1 MRNKYAEI
9 IKGLPGG
16 PNEYPNFPLDWGY
29 SNLGYK
35 RNSPDRNNPFNI
47 IPSGRITMKDVDF
60 PITGIDDLGNE
71 KLMFPGN
78 EYEFPGSEVF
88 ELPHKEHPSL
98 EWEGRP
104 LISNNG
110 FEGFE
115 GGFHSKYL
123 DMHAAYRKPLQ
134 MIGDGHLS
142 LTGHLTTGPNEFS
155 FTPSVHIGGH
165 GPEFGVNIGFKHRF
179 QPGGETW
186 GIGDSDMLNFYYNYL
201 DSDKYKERL
210 KSSGY
215 ANPQEI
221 ADKRQGSHFNT
232 RIHYKDEQPGMW
244 NSFMDL
250 LSGDLTNM
258 GGSAYIPGDKMG
270 TITPG
275 DILVYKGQAELEG
288 TTPGDIERHERG
300 HAMVQDGELNEYD
313 QRQFSER
320 ELESSRNKGYRGGK
334 KIPIGNQQLEE
345 SYADMTGLRYTIF
358 DELGIDATKD
368 ITDEDMSKIQ
378 TLIKDSKYKSA
389 KRLFDA
395 YSPEDIKWMLNNIAS
410 NQSVSSDQMQMAQ
423 DGDEVEDP
431 QDFLSRSDYNAQ
443 KLAEGIAKNQELKSA
458 YDSELSNYNTYLS
471 EKEKYDA
478 ANSGYTSSLD
488 AYNYQRSNP
497 TMYPTRFGGIG
508 WRSGLDKDFQDTSKF
523 RQLDEQELTQFNE
536 LQKSQI
542 DRNNKI
548 GAGSED
554 FQKQFFI
561 PSTSTYVPVDSKDS
575 YRSQFSGS
583 IYKNLEKPTAPG
595 AVPTEVIKPNEPSY
609 VDTSQ
614 YITPEIS
621 KLPIIPAGTLS
632 STPATQGIIGD
643 YEEDELEAPTYNSWE
658 GSRPQRFMGAKNPLR
673 GGRRLSAGLTQ
684 KLSGYDSDAMD
695 AEIEAAENEG
705 RRINFEGLGKGS
717 ASSGKFQKQY
727 NQEYDAYEAALKQ
740 REDDQNYAKA
750 FSQNMLNRF
759 TGTNDDLVKNQ
770 DGDEINFYSPEPIDN
785 TYVDQSI
792 LNNQLAP
799 FRSFAHLTYEEQ
811 MALIK
816 KQKIEAA
823 MRLLRRDNA
832 NNSNDVMYD
841 FNSQNV
847 PVIFQDGDEV
857 TGVNPG
863 SGYDTDHKIQYVDT
877 DKNFNTGFKTQDKM
891 LKEAMETYKQSMLS
905 QSGATAHA
913 PSSGGIPGG
922 GIGGDGGDRPP
933 REFTRWEQKHGDWD
947 GSTWVP
953 DERFKGIK
961 GAIDNIGT
969 RREARKDFRS
979 KHPKDERRRFD
990 KWNKAANI
998 FRKKDDRIRNNP
1010 KAFRE
1015 YHPRVA
1021 TNQEGTNLRHW
1032 SNLWQGERDLS
1043 QFQDFNFFKSNKI
1056 KQDGG
1061 ENEQYNNAYLNDL
1074 YISSDDLTYL
1084 NHEGAL
1090 DLNSLPKEKWDQIVR
1105 TGWTNGTRE
1114 SMSYKE
1120 IADLNDGMI
1129 PWDNLNE
1136 ADKQYSNQYYCDPSK
1151 GCLASSFDAY
1161 DQVVGQRYPS
1171 TDFLSEAKLK
1181 NEMNLQSLQGY
1192 TAEQRADGTTIF
1204 KDPNGN
1210 QVSDRTKQWIESIP
1224 YFQSQ
1229 SKSSGY
1235 DFTADSWDIH
1245 GVLVDQGGK
1254 NIFTGGS
1261 DYNYDT
1267 DEYLN
1272 QDTLADF
1279 STLSDSEKQALY
1291 SQMTPGTIVG
1301 FGKYNLG
1308 ENQKYGLTGS
1318 GHSTQVVGYAE
1329 DGVPIIYDY
1338 GKYTRIDD
1346 PSLYGVESISNITI
1360 PKQQLG
1366 KNLEWAKSKG
1376 YYKQEG
1382 PSDLNFDI
1390 SPLYEEGDED
1400 ELKPFYNALA
1410 KKKRRLMND
1419 LNIKPEDYDMMAKT
1433 LIGITMAETTG
1444 GAGAQHNIESII
1456 PGTPFQESAGLT
1468 QLMWSNIEDDP
1479 KLKRVAAKYGIT
1491 EISDLKDP
1499 EKSAIASM
1507 IYGHRNLQSAKKN
1520 WEEGKGQQGKRTYY
1534 PADSWKQETK
1544 QLLGKS
1550 STYDGYKFKTDEGP
1564 EVDFFT
1570 GNKYIGL
1577 GWDKSIEDIQAQFDE
1592 IAPGKYTV
1600 REEDGNYVV
1609 DKVTKGNSE
1618 LSPEQ
1623 MFIYNWN
1630 SPNVLKSGD
1639 AQGGSGYVR
1648 SVLEQMDKFQIGG
1661 EVVPEDV
1668 QAMKDSLEQE
1678 LQNLKGFKMNPA
1690 QQLKLSQQLHDTY
1703 NENVPR
1709 RFKVGGP
1716 KLSKELQLYKD
1727 YIIGN
1732 DDSEKAR
1739 KNYDKLNRVYYRE
1752 AKVKNMKPANYIMS
1766 TMIS

>member
-16 PNEYPNFPLDWGY
+16 PNENLSFPSGWGY
-29 SNLGYK
+29 SSLGYK
-35 RNSPDRNNPFNI
+35 RNSPDINNPFNI

-88 ELPHKEHPSL
+88 ELPHKEHRSL

-104 LISNNG
+104 LISNDG

-123 DMHAAYRKPLQ
+123 DMHATYRKPLQ

-142 LTGHLTTGPNEFS
+142 LTGHLSTGPNEFS

-165 GPEFGVNIGFKHRF
+165 GPEFGINIGFKHSF
-179 QPGGETW
+179 QPGGET
-186 GIGDSDMLNFYYNYL
+186 GGMGDPDMLDFYYDYMN
-201 DSDKYKERL
+201 SDKYKERL

-221 ADKRQGSHFNT
+221 AGKRQGSHFNT
-232 RIHYKDEQPGMW
+232 KIHYKDEVPGNW
-244 NSFMDL
+244 NAFMDIL
-250 LSGDLTNM
+250 QGRPTNASG
-258 GGSAYIPGDKMG
+258 SSYIPGDKMG
-270 TITPG
+270 GITTG
-275 DILVYKGQAELEG
+275 DIVVYDGQADLED
-288 TTPGDIERHERG
+288 TTSGDIERHERA
-300 HAMVQDGELNEYD
+300 HAMVQDAELNDYD

-320 ELESSRNKGYRGGK
+320 ETESSRNKGYRHGK

-378 TLIKDSKYKSA
+378 NLIKDSKYKSA

-410 NQSVSSDQMQMAQ
+410 NQSASSDQMQMA
-423 DGDEVEDP
+423 
-431 QDFLSRSDYNAQ
+431 
-443 KLAEGIAKNQELKSA
+443 
-458 YDSELSNYNTYLS
+458 
-471 EKEKYDA
+471 
-478 ANSGYTSSLD
+478 
-488 AYNYQRSNP
+488 
-497 TMYPTRFGGIG
+497 
-508 WRSGLDKDFQDTSKF
+508 
-523 RQLDEQELTQFNE
+523 
-536 LQKSQI
+536 
-542 DRNNKI
+542 
-548 GAGSED
+548 
-554 FQKQFFI
+554 
-561 PSTSTYVPVDSKDS
+561 
-575 YRSQFSGS
+575 
-583 IYKNLEKPTAPG
+583 
-595 AVPTEVIKPNEPSY
+595 
-609 VDTSQ
+609 
-614 YITPEIS
+614 
-621 KLPIIPAGTLS
+621 
-632 STPATQGIIGD
+632 
-643 YEEDELEAPTYNSWE
+643 
-658 GSRPQRFMGAKNPLR
+658 
-673 GGRRLSAGLTQ
+673 
-684 KLSGYDSDAMD
+684 
-695 AEIEAAENEG
+695 
-705 RRINFEGLGKGS
+705 
-717 ASSGKFQKQY
+717 
-727 NQEYDAYEAALKQ
+727 
-740 REDDQNYAKA
+740 
-750 FSQNMLNRF
+750 
-759 TGTNDDLVKNQ
+759 Q

-792 LNNQLAP
+792 LNNQLTP

-816 KQKIEAA
+816 NQKIEAA
-823 MRLLRRDNA
+823 MRLLRRSSTDN
-832 NNSNDVMYD
+832 NNDDIMYD

-847 PVIFQDGDEV
+847 PIIFQDGDEV

-877 DKNFNTGFKTQDKM
+877 DKEFNTGFETQDRM
-891 LKEAMETYKQSMLS
+891 LKEAMATYKQSMLS

-913 PSSGGIPGG
+913 PEEPGIPSGGIGDNDGG
-922 GIGGDGGDRPP
+922 GPP
-933 REFTRWEQKHGDWD
+933 EFTKWEEKHGDWD
-947 GSTWVP
+947 GHTWVP

-969 RREARKDFRS
+969 RRQARKDFRS
-979 KHPKDERRRFD
+979 AHPKTEQRRFD
-990 KWNKAANI
+990 KWNRAGNI
-998 FRKKDDRIRNNP
+998 FRKRDDKIRNKP
-1010 KAFRE
+1010 EAFRE
-1015 YHPRVA
+1015 YHPRVG
-1021 TNQEGTNLRHW
+1021 TDQEGNNLRHW
-1032 SNLWQGERDLS
+1032 SNMWMGVRDKS
-1043 QFQDFNFFKSNKI
+1043 QFDDFNFFKNNKPF

-1061 ENEQYNNAYLNDL
+1061 ENEQYANAYLNDL

-1084 NHEGAL
+1084 NHEDAL
-1090 DLNSLPKEKWDQIVR
+1090 DLNLLPKEKWNDIVD
-1105 TGWTNGTRE
+1105 GRE
-1114 SMSYKE
+1114 EESGEWKKMTYKE
-1120 IADLNDGMI
+1120 IADYYDGTI
-1129 PWDNLNE
+1129 PWDMLNTS
-1136 ADKQYSNQYYCDPSK
+1136 DKHYSNQYYCDPSK

-1161 DQVVGQRYPS
+1161 DQTVGQKYPS

-1192 TAEQRADGTTIF
+1192 SVEERSDGTKIII
-1204 KDPNGN
+1204 DPNGN
-1210 QVSDRTKQWIESIP
+1210 QVSDRTKQWIDSIP
-1224 YFQSQ
+1224 YFQYGDGNSRN
-1229 SKSSGY
+1229 Y
-1235 DFTADSWDIH
+1235 DFAKSYNKVAAADSWDIH
-1245 GVLVDQGGK
+1245 GVVVDRGGK
-1254 NIFTGGS
+1254 NIFTGGK
-1261 DYNYDT
+1261 DYSYDT
-1267 DEYLN
+1267 DEYQN
-1272 QDTLADF
+1272 QDDLADF
-1279 STLSDSEKQALY
+1279 STLSDSEKQAIY
-1291 SQMTPGTIVG
+1291 AQMTPGTIVG
-1301 FGKYNLG
+1301 FGKYTVG

-1318 GHSTQVVGYAE
+1318 THSTQVVGFAE

-1338 GKYTRIDD
+1338 GKYVRLDD
-1346 PSLYGVESISNITI
+1346 PNLYGTDNISNITI

-1376 YYKQEG
+1376 YYKNEG

-1400 ELKPFYNALA
+1400 ELKPFYDALS

-1444 GAGAQHNIESII
+1444 GAGVQHNIEGII
-1456 PGTPFQESAGLT
+1456 PGTPFQETAGLT
-1468 QLMWSNIEDDP
+1468 QLTWTNIENDP
-1479 KLKRVAAKYGIT
+1479 KLKKVAARYGIT

-1499 EKSAIASM
+1499 GKSAIASM
-1507 IYGHRNLQSAKKN
+1507 IYGHRNMQAAKKN
-1520 WEEGKGQQGKRTYY
+1520 WEEGKGHEGTRTYY

-1544 QLLGKS
+1544 QLFGKS

-1564 EVDFFT
+1564 KVDFFT

-1600 REEDGNYVV
+1600 REEDGDYVV

-1618 LSPEQ
+1618 LSPEE

-1630 SPNVLKSGD
+1630 SPNILKSGD
-1639 AQGGSGYVR
+1639 AQGGSAYVR
-1648 SVLEQMDKFQIGG
+1648 GILEEMDKFQIGG

-1709 RFKVGGP
+1709 RFKIGGP

-1727 YIIGN
+1727 YIIGS

-1752 AKVKNMKPANYIMS
+1752 AKVKNMKPANYIMT

>member
-16 PNEYPNFPLDWGY
+16 PNEHPSFPSGWGY
-29 SNLGYK
+29 SSLGYK
-35 RNSPDRNNPFNI
+35 RNSPDINNPFNI

-88 ELPHKEHPSL
+88 ELPHKEHRSL

-104 LISNNG
+104 LISNDG

-142 LTGHLTTGPNEFS
+142 LTGHLSTGPNEFS

-165 GPEFGVNIGFKHRF
+165 GPEFGINIGFKHNF
-179 QPGGETW
+179 EPGGETD
-186 GIGDSDMLNFYYNYL
+186 GMGGGMGDPDMLNFYYNYIN
-201 DSDKYKERL
+201 SDKYKERL

-221 ADKRQGSHFNT
+221 ADKRQNSHWNT
-232 RIHYKDEQPGMW
+232 EIHYKDEIPGNW
-244 NSFMDL
+244 NAFMDIL
-250 LSGDLTNM
+250 KGRPTNASG
-258 GGSAYIPGDKMG
+258 SSYIPGDKMG
-270 TITPG
+270 ETTTG
-275 DILVYKGQAELEG
+275 DILVYDGQAKLEG
-288 TTPGDIERHERG
+288 TTSGDIERHERA
-300 HAMVQDGELNEYD
+300 HAMVQDGELNDYD

-320 ELESSRNKGYRGGK
+320 ETESSRNKGYRNGK

-378 TLIKDSKYKSA
+378 NLIKDSKYKSA

-410 NQSVSSDQMQMAQ
+410 NQSASSDQMQMA
-423 DGDEVEDP
+423 
-431 QDFLSRSDYNAQ
+431 
-443 KLAEGIAKNQELKSA
+443 
-458 YDSELSNYNTYLS
+458 
-471 EKEKYDA
+471 
-478 ANSGYTSSLD
+478 
-488 AYNYQRSNP
+488 
-497 TMYPTRFGGIG
+497 
-508 WRSGLDKDFQDTSKF
+508 
-523 RQLDEQELTQFNE
+523 
-536 LQKSQI
+536 
-542 DRNNKI
+542 
-548 GAGSED
+548 
-554 FQKQFFI
+554 
-561 PSTSTYVPVDSKDS
+561 
-575 YRSQFSGS
+575 
-583 IYKNLEKPTAPG
+583 
-595 AVPTEVIKPNEPSY
+595 
-609 VDTSQ
+609 
-614 YITPEIS
+614 
-621 KLPIIPAGTLS
+621 
-632 STPATQGIIGD
+632 
-643 YEEDELEAPTYNSWE
+643 
-658 GSRPQRFMGAKNPLR
+658 
-673 GGRRLSAGLTQ
+673 
-684 KLSGYDSDAMD
+684 
-695 AEIEAAENEG
+695 
-705 RRINFEGLGKGS
+705 
-717 ASSGKFQKQY
+717 
-727 NQEYDAYEAALKQ
+727 
-740 REDDQNYAKA
+740 
-750 FSQNMLNRF
+750 
-759 TGTNDDLVKNQ
+759 Q

-792 LNNQLAP
+792 LNNQFTP
-799 FRSFAHLTYEEQ
+799 FRSFAPLTYEEQ

-823 MRLLRRDNA
+823 MRLLRKSSTDN
-832 NNSNDVMYD
+832 NNDDIIYD

-847 PVIFQDGDEV
+847 PIIFQDGDEV

-863 SGYDTDHKIQYVDT
+863 SGYDTNHKIQYVDT
-877 DKNFNTGFKTQDKM
+877 DKEFNTGFDTQDKM
-891 LKEAMETYKQSMLS
+891 LKEAMATYKQSMLS

-913 PSSGGIPGG
+913 PEEPGIPSGGIGDNDGG
-922 GIGGDGGDRPP
+922 GPP
-933 REFTRWEQKHGDWD
+933 EFTRWEEKHGNWD

-969 RREARKDFRS
+969 RRQARKDFRS
-979 KHPKDERRRFD
+979 AHPKTEARRFD
-990 KWNKAANI
+990 KWNRLGNV
-998 FRKKDDRIRNNP
+998 FRKADDRIRNKP
-1010 KAFRE
+1010 EAFRE
-1015 YHPRVA
+1015 YHPRVG
-1021 TNQEGTNLRHW
+1021 TDQEGNNLRHW
-1032 SNLWQGERDLS
+1032 SNMWLGVRDKS
-1043 QFQDFNFFKSNKI
+1043 QFDDFNFFKNNKPL
-1056 KQDGG
+1056 KSRQDGG
-1061 ENEQYNNAYLNDL
+1061 ENEEYDNAYINDL

-1084 NHEGAL
+1084 NHEDPL
-1090 DLNSLPKEKWDQIVR
+1090 DINLLPKEKWNDIVGGRETKDGDWNR
-1105 TGWTNGTRE
+1105 TMT
-1114 SMSYKE
+1114 YKE
-1120 IADLNDGMI
+1120 IADHYDGTI
-1129 PWDNLNE
+1129 PWDFLKDE
-1136 ADKQYSNQYYCDPSK
+1136 DLHYSNEYYCDPSK

-1161 DQVVGQRYPS
+1161 DKLVGQRYPS

-1181 NEMNLQSLQGY
+1181 NEMNLQSLAGY
-1192 TAEQRADGTTIF
+1192 TVEERSDGTKIF
-1204 KDPNGN
+1204 IDPNGN

-1224 YFQSQ
+1224 YFQSGDGNQ
-1229 SKSSGY
+1229 RDY

-1245 GVLVDQGGK
+1245 GVIVDRGGK
-1254 NIFTGGS
+1254 NIFTSGI
-1261 DYNYDT
+1261 DYSYDT
-1267 DEYLN
+1267 DDYQN
-1272 QDTLADF
+1272 QDDLADF
-1279 STLSDSEKQALY
+1279 STLSDSEKQAIY
-1291 SQMTPGTIVG
+1291 AQMTPGTIVG
-1301 FGKYNLG
+1301 FGKYNVG

-1318 GHSTQVVGYAE
+1318 GHSTQVVGFAE

-1338 GKYTRIDD
+1338 GKYARLDD
-1346 PSLYGVESISNITI
+1346 PSLYGTDMISNITI

-1376 YYKQEG
+1376 YYKNEG

-1400 ELKPFYNALA
+1400 ELKPFYDALS

-1444 GAGAQHNIESII
+1444 GAGVQHNIEQMI
-1456 PGTPFQESAGLT
+1456 PGTPGQETAGLT
-1468 QLMWSNIEDDP
+1468 QLTWTNIENDP
-1479 KLKRVAAKYGIT
+1479 KLKKVAARYGIT

-1499 EKSAIASM
+1499 GKSAIASM
-1507 IYGHRNLQSAKKN
+1507 IYGHRNMQAAKKN
-1520 WEEGKGQQGKRTYY
+1520 WEEGKGHAGTRTYY

-1544 QLLGKS
+1544 QLFGKS

-1570 GNKYIGL
+1570 GNKYVGL
-1577 GWDKSIEDIQAQFDE
+1577 GWDKSIENIQAQFDE

-1600 REEDGNYVV
+1600 REEDGDYVV

-1618 LSPEQ
+1618 LTPEQ

-1630 SPNVLKSGD
+1630 SPNILKSGD
-1639 AQGGSGYVR
+1639 AQGGSAYVR
-1648 SVLEQMDKFQIGG
+1648 GILEEMDKFQIGG

-1709 RFKVGGP
+1709 RFKIGGP

-1727 YIIGN
+1727 YIIGS

-1752 AKVKNMKPANYIMS
+1752 AKVKNMKPANYIMT

>member
-16 PNEYPNFPLDWGY
+16 PNEYPNFPLNWSY

-35 RNSPDRNNPFNI
+35 RYSPDINNPFNI

-98 EWEGRP
+98 EWKGRP

-142 LTGHLTTGPNEFS
+142 LTGHLSTGPNEFS

-179 QPGGETW
+179 QPGGETG
-186 GIGDSDMLNFYYNYL
+186 GIGDPEMLNFYYNYL

-232 RIHYKDEQPGMW
+232 RIHHKDEAPGVW

-250 LSGDLTNM
+250 LSGNLTNV

-270 TITPG
+270 TITEG
-275 DILVYKGQAELEG
+275 DILIYDGQAELEG

-320 ELESSRNKGYRGGK
+320 EMESSRNKGYRRGK

-423 DGDEVEDP
+423 
-431 QDFLSRSDYNAQ
+431 N
-443 KLAEGIAKNQELKSA
+443 
-458 YDSELSNYNTYLS
+458 
-471 EKEKYDA
+471 
-478 ANSGYTSSLD
+478 
-488 AYNYQRSNP
+488 
-497 TMYPTRFGGIG
+497 
-508 WRSGLDKDFQDTSKF
+508 
-523 RQLDEQELTQFNE
+523 
-536 LQKSQI
+536 
-542 DRNNKI
+542 
-548 GAGSED
+548 
-554 FQKQFFI
+554 
-561 PSTSTYVPVDSKDS
+561 
-575 YRSQFSGS
+575 
-583 IYKNLEKPTAPG
+583 
-595 AVPTEVIKPNEPSY
+595 
-609 VDTSQ
+609 
-614 YITPEIS
+614 
-621 KLPIIPAGTLS
+621 
-632 STPATQGIIGD
+632 
-643 YEEDELEAPTYNSWE
+643 
-658 GSRPQRFMGAKNPLR
+658 
-673 GGRRLSAGLTQ
+673 
-684 KLSGYDSDAMD
+684 
-695 AEIEAAENEG
+695 
-705 RRINFEGLGKGS
+705 
-717 ASSGKFQKQY
+717 
-727 NQEYDAYEAALKQ
+727 
-740 REDDQNYAKA
+740 
-750 FSQNMLNRF
+750 
-759 TGTNDDLVKNQ
+759 
-770 DGDEINFYSPEPIDN
+770 GDEIDFYSPEPIDN

-792 LNNQLAP
+792 LNNQLTP

-823 MRLLRRDNA
+823 MRLLRRSKT
-832 NNSNDVMYD
+832 NNNDDIMYD

-847 PVIFQDGDEV
+847 PMLFQDGDEV

-877 DKNFNTGFKTQDKM
+877 DKDFNTGFETQDKM
-891 LKEAMETYKQSMLS
+891 LEEAMATYKQSMLS

-913 PSSGGIPGG
+913 PPSGGIPDG
-922 GIGGDGGDRPP
+922 GIGGDRRDRPP
-933 REFTRWEQKHGDWD
+933 REFTKWEEKNGHWD
-947 GSTWVP
+947 GSTWIP

-979 KHPKDERRRFD
+979 KHPKNERRRFD
-990 KWNKAANI
+990 KWNKAGNI

-1010 KAFRE
+1010 EAFRE

-1032 SNLWQGERDLS
+1032 SNLWMGVRDKS
-1043 QFQDFNFFKSNKI
+1043 QFDDFNFFKSNKI

-1061 ENEQYNNAYLNDL
+1061 ENEQYDNAYLNDL

-1090 DLNSLPKEKWDQIVR
+1090 DLNSLPKEKWDQRVR
-1105 TGWTNGTRE
+1105 TGWTNGTLE
-1114 SMSYKE
+1114 SMTYKE
-1120 IADLNDGMI
+1120 LADLNDGMI
-1129 PWDNLNE
+1129 PWENLE
-1136 ADKQYSNQYYCDPSK
+1136 EEDKHYSNQYYCDPSK

-1161 DQVVGQRYPS
+1161 DQMIGQKYPS
-1171 TDFLSEAKLK
+1171 TEFLSEAKLK

-1192 TAEQRADGTTIF
+1192 SVEHRSDGTKVFI
-1204 KDPNGN
+1204 DPNGN

-1224 YFQSQ
+1224 YFQSHN
-1229 SKSSGY
+1229 SGGGDY

-1245 GVLVDQGGK
+1245 GILLDQGGK

-1267 DEYLN
+1267 DEYLD

-1301 FGKYNLG
+1301 FGKYHLG
-1308 ENQKYGLTGS
+1308 ENQT
-1318 GHSTQVVGYAE
+1318 
-1329 DGVPIIYDY
+1329 
-1338 GKYTRIDD
+1338 
-1346 PSLYGVESISNITI
+1346 
-1360 PKQQLG
+1360 
-1366 KNLEWAKSKG
+1366 W
-1376 YYKQEG
+1376 
-1382 PSDLNFDI
+1382 F
-1390 SPLYEEGDED
+1390 
-1400 ELKPFYNALA
+1400 
-1410 KKKRRLMND
+1410 
-1419 LNIKPEDYDMMAKT
+1419 
-1433 LIGITMAETTG
+1433 
-1444 GAGAQHNIESII
+1444 
-1456 PGTPFQESAGLT
+1456 
-1468 QLMWSNIEDDP
+1468 
-1479 KLKRVAAKYGIT
+1479 
-1491 EISDLKDP
+1491 
-1499 EKSAIASM
+1499 
-1507 IYGHRNLQSAKKN
+1507 N
-1520 WEEGKGQQGKRTYY
+1520 WIWT
-1534 PADSWKQETK
+1534 
-1544 QLLGKS
+1544 
-1550 STYDGYKFKTDEGP
+1550 
-1564 EVDFFT
+1564 
-1570 GNKYIGL
+1570 
-1577 GWDKSIEDIQAQFDE
+1577 
-1592 IAPGKYTV
+1592 
-1600 REEDGNYVV
+1600 
-1609 DKVTKGNSE
+1609 
-1618 LSPEQ
+1618 
-1623 MFIYNWN
+1623 
-1630 SPNVLKSGD
+1630 
-1639 AQGGSGYVR
+1639 
-1648 SVLEQMDKFQIGG
+1648 
-1661 EVVPEDV
+1661 
-1668 QAMKDSLEQE
+1668 
-1678 LQNLKGFKMNPA
+1678 
-1690 QQLKLSQQLHDTY
+1690 
-1703 NENVPR
+1703 
-1709 RFKVGGP
+1709 
-1716 KLSKELQLYKD
+1716 
-1727 YIIGN
+1727 
-1732 DDSEKAR
+1732 
-1739 KNYDKLNRVYYRE
+1739 
-1752 AKVKNMKPANYIMS
+1752 
-1766 TMIS
+1766 